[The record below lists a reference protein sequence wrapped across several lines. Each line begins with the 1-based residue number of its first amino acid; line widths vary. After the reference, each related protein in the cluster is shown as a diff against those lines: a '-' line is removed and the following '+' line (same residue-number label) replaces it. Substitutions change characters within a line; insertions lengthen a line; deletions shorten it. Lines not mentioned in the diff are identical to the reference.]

1 MWPIG
6 IRSSIIT
13 LLLIMTYGLMLP
25 MGLLKYAGSS
35 NLGHVIFG
43 LGIYS
48 GHYYYKRA
56 CEGRLRYREAVQVGF
71 IIVGVTAGTI
81 ALLSYCIAKFV
92 DPLLVS
98 HIMEHMKSTLQQ
110 SHVDATSAEVIMPTL
125 VSYLTPA
132 RFALSIALTILIP
145 GIILNLSIAV
155 FSAGLAKK

>member
-13 LLLIMTYGLMLP
+13 LLLIMTYGLMLS
-25 MGLLKYAGSS
+25 MGLLKYVGSS

-56 CEGRLRYREAVQVGF
+56 CEGRLRYREAVQVGL
-71 IIVGVTAGTI
+71 IIVGITAGTI
-81 ALLSYCIAKFV
+81 ASLSYCIVKFV

-98 HIMEHMKSTLQQ
+98 HTMEHMKSTLQQ
-110 SHVDATSAEVIMPTL
+110 SHVDASRAETIIPAL

-132 RFALSIALTILIP
+132 GFALSIALTILIP
-145 GIILNLSIAV
+145 GIILNLVIAV
-155 FSAGLAKK
+155 FSAGFAKK